1 MILTTMNLQISSD
14 TFYTAKYI
22 NSVKKKETA
31 YYAGK
36 SAVDS
41 VRDYVKKGYS
51 SDPKEL
57 YDYLKY
63 IESTPLNLNTGD
75 VKVSIEIQDLEKK
88 FSINSIENN
97 DNLEYL
103 KRIFTEIGLSSSNI
117 PKIADWIDKDDNSRV
132 DGNEYSLKYGT
143 VKNAPIDSLNE
154 LNWID
159 SFKDDIKDFKENK
172 VEGAG
177 NLENYLTSYG
187 LSYNKININT
197 ASRVLLKSL
206 TDDLTE
212 QEVDE
217 IIKNRPIKNKYD
229 LGDILGGQDSPKV
242 YKIEKLAGYKSEYF
256 EIKATAVYDEETLII
271 KTVVD
276 KDGKILFWGVE

>member
-217 IIKNRPIKNKYD
+217 IIKNRPITDKNDFINKH
-229 LGDILGGQDSPKV
+229 ILDPDKI
-242 YKIEKLAGYKSEYF
+242 YNIEKVAGYKSEYF